1 MSADSIGRRLYY
13 LGSCFGEEARYIAE
27 LLSEI
32 QGLRCFNMSSEESL
46 AKEKEAL
53 EEYAISGLAGQTV
66 REHVLDVGELERFT
80 EELRDGS
87 DQNFERYLT
96 LRMDSCDDKLKDD
109 DLKREESFLQ
119 STLTAAEEGL
129 RLLIEK
135 KIPFRR
141 PDDYMAEMIKS
152 DEHMQKVRSQLS
164 FEKERID
171 AAVRRRAERDN
182 TKNTKKRQRQKE
194 QERKKREK
202 DEVLGLEQARKGRL
216 KAKQQARQ
224 SGGKGEGD
232 LEDNDDLSTALFQ
245 DGTPIPPRKKRSGR
259 NENRSAPNGKQ
270 KFRSKSD
277 SNKPPRDRKF
287 NGGIQKQKP
296 QRNGPKKK
304 FGAKKRP
311 GKDRRNQM
319 KNKR

>member
-1 MSADSIGRRLYY
+1 MS
-13 LGSCFGEEARYIAE
+13 F
-27 LLSEI
+27 
-32 QGLRCFNMSSEESL
+32 EESL
-46 AKEKEAL
+46 DKEEAAL

-66 REHVLDVGELERFT
+66 SEHVLDVGELERFT
-80 EELRDGS
+80 EELRDDS
-87 DQNFERYLT
+87 DQKFERYLT
-96 LRMDSCDDKLKDD
+96 LKMDSCDEKLKDD

-119 STLTAAEEGL
+119 STLKAAEEGFS
-129 RLLIEK
+129 LLVEK

-152 DEHMQKVRSQLS
+152 DDHMQKVRSQLN

-171 AAVRRRAERDN
+171 AAVKRRAERDN

-224 SGGKGEGD
+224 SRGKQKDD
-232 LEDNDDLSTALFQ
+232 LEDDDELSTALFQ
-245 DGTPIPPRKKRSGR
+245 DGTPIPPRKKRSSR
-259 NENRSAPNGKQ
+259 NENRRAPNGKQ
-270 KFRSKSD
+270 KFRKEPG
-277 SNKPPRDRKF
+277 SNNPPRDRKF
-287 NGGIQKQKP
+287 NGGIQKQGQ

-304 FGAKKRP
+304 LGTKKRP

-319 KNKR
+319 KKKR